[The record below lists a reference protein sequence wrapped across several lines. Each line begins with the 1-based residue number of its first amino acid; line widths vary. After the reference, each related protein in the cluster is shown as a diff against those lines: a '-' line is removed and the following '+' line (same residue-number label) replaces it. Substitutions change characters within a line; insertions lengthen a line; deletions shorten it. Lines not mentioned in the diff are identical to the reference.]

1 MALHFQNGSFTWF
14 AVSEVSPPD
23 LVVSLLLR
31 AVKHIL
37 WVSYFMMVVKLVFT
51 VTALQ
56 KDLKLLLTFYIFLL
70 QLTQLKC
77 KISVNLFA

>member
-1 MALHFQNGSFTWF
+1 MAVHFQDGSLTWF

-37 WVSYFMMVVKLVFT
+37 WGLYFMVVVKLAFT
-51 VTALQ
+51 ETTLQ
-56 KDLKLLLTFYIFLL
+56 KRFKTFTCFLYILI
-70 QLTQLKC
+70 T
-77 KISVNLFA
+77 INTVEP